1 VPVLPGIFLDNA
13 SRGEFH
19 PIVIWGDIR
28 RWAKEAERMGLY
40 GSWLKSRVTASSAAV
55 LVCSIACVQAV
66 ALPAAS
72 ATKTTTSA
80 TKPATKLKSTKA
92 KRSKT
97 STSSKGKHSRK
108 GSRRGQQKIDL
119 ERTHQIQ
126 QALIQKHYLSGEPS
140 GKWDAST
147 EAALRKF
154 QADNGWQ
161 NKTVPDSR
169 ALIKLGL
176 GPNHDHLLNP
186 ESAMTTTPETSA
198 ASEASTP
205 PAKGPAVP
213 VSQPQR

>member
-1 VPVLPGIFLDNA
+1 V
-13 SRGEFH
+13 
-19 PIVIWGDIR
+19 
-28 RWAKEAERMGLY
+28 
-40 GSWLKSRVTASSAAV
+40 
-55 LVCSIACVQAV
+55 
-66 ALPAAS
+66 
-72 ATKTTTSA
+72 
-80 TKPATKLKSTKA
+80 KSTKP

-97 STSSKGKHSRK
+97 STSSKGKRSRK
-108 GSRRGQQKIDL
+108 GSHRGQQKIDA

-126 QALIQKHYLSGEPS
+126 QALIKQHYLTGEPT

-147 EAALRKF
+147 ESALRKF

-186 ESAMTTTPETSA
+186 ESAMTSTPETA
-198 ASEASTP
+198 TSEASTP
-205 PAKGPAVP
+205 AAKGPRVP

>member
-1 VPVLPGIFLDNA
+1 
-13 SRGEFH
+13 
-19 PIVIWGDIR
+19 
-28 RWAKEAERMGLY
+28 MGLY
-40 GSWLKSRVTASSAAV
+40 GSWLKSRVAASSAA
-55 LVCSIACVQAV
+55 LFVCSMAWAQAV

-72 ATKTTTSA
+72 ASKTSTTASHPTA
-80 TKPATKLKSTKA
+80 KLKSTKT
-92 KRSKT
+92 KT
-97 STSSKGKHSRK
+97 TKASSKSKRSRK
-108 GSRRGQQKIDL
+108 GSHRGQQKIDV

-126 QALIQKHYLSGEPS
+126 QALIKQHYLSGEPS

-186 ESAMTTTPETSA
+186 ESAMTSTPETSA
-198 ASEASTP
+198 TSEASTP
-205 PAKGPAVP
+205 AAKGPAVP
-213 VSQPQR
+213 VNQPQR

>member
-1 VPVLPGIFLDNA
+1 
-13 SRGEFH
+13 
-19 PIVIWGDIR
+19 
-28 RWAKEAERMGLY
+28 MGLY
-40 GSWLKSRVTASSAAV
+40 GSWLKSRVAASSAAV
-55 LVCSIACVQAV
+55 LVCSMAWTQAV
-66 ALPAAS
+66 ALPDAS
-72 ATKTTTSA
+72 ASKTSTTASHPTA
-80 TKPATKLKSTKA
+80 KLKSTKTKTA
-92 KRSKT
+92 KA
-97 STSSKGKHSRK
+97 SSKSKRSRK
-108 GSRRGQQKIDL
+108 GSHRGQQKIDV

-126 QALIQKHYLSGEPS
+126 QALIKQHYMSGEPS

-186 ESAMTTTPETSA
+186 ESAMTSTPETSA
-198 ASEASTP
+198 TSEASTP
-205 PAKGPAVP
+205 AAKGPTVP

>member
-1 VPVLPGIFLDNA
+1 
-13 SRGEFH
+13 
-19 PIVIWGDIR
+19 
-28 RWAKEAERMGLY
+28 MGLY
-40 GSWLKSRVTASSAAV
+40 GSWLKSRVAASSAA
-55 LVCSIACVQAV
+55 LFVCSISWTQAV

-72 ATKTTTSA
+72 ASKTSMTASHPTA
-80 TKPATKLKSTKA
+80 KLKSTKTKTA
-92 KRSKT
+92 KA
-97 STSSKGKHSRK
+97 SSKSKRSRK
-108 GSRRGQQKIDL
+108 GSHRGQQKIDV

-126 QALIQKHYLSGEPS
+126 QALIKQHYMSGEPS

-186 ESAMTTTPETSA
+186 ESAMTSTPETSA
-198 ASEASTP
+198 TSEASTP
-205 PAKGPAVP
+205 AAKGPAVP
-213 VSQPQR
+213 ANQPQR

>member
-1 VPVLPGIFLDNA
+1 MA
-13 SRGEFH
+13 
-19 PIVIWGDIR
+19 W
-28 RWAKEAERMGLY
+28 
-40 GSWLKSRVTASSAAV
+40 T
-55 LVCSIACVQAV
+55 QAV
-66 ALPAAS
+66 ALPDAS
-72 ATKTTTSA
+72 ASKTSTTASHPTA
-80 TKPATKLKSTKA
+80 KLKSTKTKTA
-92 KRSKT
+92 KA
-97 STSSKGKHSRK
+97 SSKSKRSRK
-108 GSRRGQQKIDL
+108 GSHRGQQKIDV

-126 QALIQKHYLSGEPS
+126 QALIKQHYMSGEPS

-186 ESAMTTTPETSA
+186 ESAMTSTPETSA
-198 ASEASTP
+198 TSEASTP
-205 PAKGPAVP
+205 AAKGPTVP

>member
-1 VPVLPGIFLDNA
+1 
-13 SRGEFH
+13 
-19 PIVIWGDIR
+19 
-28 RWAKEAERMGLY
+28 MGLY
-40 GSWLKSRVTASSAAV
+40 GSWLMSRVAASSAAL
-55 LVCSIACVQAV
+55 LVCSISWTQAV
-66 ALPAAS
+66 ALPDATAS
-72 ATKTTTSA
+72 KTGTTATHPTA
-80 TKPATKLKSTKA
+80 KLKSTKT
-92 KRSKT
+92 KT
-97 STSSKGKHSRK
+97 TKASSKSKRSRK
-108 GSRRGQQKIDL
+108 GSHRGQQKIDV

-126 QALIQKHYLSGEPS
+126 QALIKQHYLSGEPS

-186 ESAMTTTPETSA
+186 ESAMTSTPETSA
-198 ASEASTP
+198 TSEASTP
-205 PAKGPAVP
+205 AAKGPAVP

>member
-1 VPVLPGIFLDNA
+1 
-13 SRGEFH
+13 
-19 PIVIWGDIR
+19 
-28 RWAKEAERMGLY
+28 MGLY
-40 GSWLKSRVTASSAAV
+40 GSWLKSRVAASSAAL
-55 LVCSIACVQAV
+55 LVCSMAWTQGV

-72 ATKTTTSA
+72 ASKTSTTASH
-80 TKPATKLKSTKA
+80 PAAKLKSTKT
-92 KRSKT
+92 KRTKASG
-97 STSSKGKHSRK
+97 SKGKHSRK
-108 GSRRGQQKIDL
+108 ASRRGQQKIDL

-126 QALIQKHYLSGEPS
+126 EALIKKHYLNGTPS

-186 ESAMTTTPETSA
+186 ESAMTTMPETTA
-198 ASEASTP
+198 TSEASTP
-205 PAKGPAVP
+205 AAKGPAVP
-213 VSQPQR
+213 GSQPQR

>member
-1 VPVLPGIFLDNA
+1 MGFL
-13 SRGEFH
+13 
-19 PIVIWGDIR
+19 
-28 RWAKEAERMGLY
+28 
-40 GSWLKSRVTASSAAV
+40 GSWLKGRMAAWGATV
-55 LVCSIACVQAV
+55 LVCSMGSMQAV

-72 ATKTTTSA
+72 ATKTSTSA
-80 TKPATKLKSTKA
+80 SKPAAKVKSTKA
-92 KRSKT
+92 KRSKA
-97 STSSKGKHSRK
+97 STSSKGKRSRK
-108 GSRRGQQKIDL
+108 GSHHGQQKIDA

-126 QALIQKHYLSGEPS
+126 QALVKQHYLTGEPT

-186 ESAMTTTPETSA
+186 ESAMTTVPETTA
-198 ASEASTP
+198 TSEASTP
-205 PAKGPAVP
+205 AAKGPTVP

>member
-1 VPVLPGIFLDNA
+1 
-13 SRGEFH
+13 
-19 PIVIWGDIR
+19 
-28 RWAKEAERMGLY
+28 MGFS
-40 GSWLKSRVTASSAAV
+40 GSWLKSGIAGLSAAA
-55 LVCSIACVQAV
+55 LVCSF
-66 ALPAAS
+66 AS
-72 ATKTTTSA
+72 ATTAPASASKTGTTASH
-80 TKPATKLKSTKA
+80 PAAKLKSAKA
-92 KRSKT
+92 KTKKA
-97 STSSKGKHSRK
+97 SSRKGKHSRK
-108 GSRRGQQKIDL
+108 PRGQQKIDT

-126 QALIQKHYLSGEPS
+126 EALIKQHYLSGEAS

-186 ESAMTTTPETSA
+186 ESAMTTTPDTPRA
-198 ASEASTP
+198 AEASTP

-213 VSQPQR
+213 DSQPQP

>member
-1 VPVLPGIFLDNA
+1 MEL
-13 SRGEFH
+13 S
-19 PIVIWGDIR
+19 
-28 RWAKEAERMGLY
+28 
-40 GSWLKSRVTASSAAV
+40 GSWLKSRVAASSAAL
-55 LVCSIACVQAV
+55 LVCSMTWTQAV

-72 ATKTTTSA
+72 ASKTSTTA
-80 TKPATKLKSTKA
+80 NPAARLKSTKA
-92 KRSKT
+92 KRTKASA
-97 STSSKGKHSRK
+97 SSKGKRSRK
-108 GSRRGQQKIDL
+108 GSHRGQQKIDL

-126 QALIQKHYLSGEPS
+126 QALIKQHYLNGEPS

-186 ESAMTTTPETSA
+186 ESAMTTAPETTA
-198 ASEASTP
+198 TSEASTP
-205 PAKGPAVP
+205 AAKGPAAP
-213 VSQPQR
+213 VSQPQQ

>member
-1 VPVLPGIFLDNA
+1 
-13 SRGEFH
+13 
-19 PIVIWGDIR
+19 
-28 RWAKEAERMGLY
+28 MGLY
-40 GSWLKSRVTASSAAV
+40 GSWLKSRVAASSAA
-55 LVCSIACVQAV
+55 LFVCSISWTQAV

-72 ATKTTTSA
+72 ASKTSTTASHPTA
-80 TKPATKLKSTKA
+80 KLKSTKT
-92 KRSKT
+92 KRTKT
-97 STSSKGKHSRK
+97 SASSKGKRSRK
-108 GSRRGQQKIDL
+108 GSHRGQQKIDL

-126 QALIQKHYLSGEPS
+126 QALIKQHYLSGEPS

-186 ESAMTTTPETSA
+186 ESAMTSTPETSA
-198 ASEASTP
+198 TSEASTP
-205 PAKGPAVP
+205 AAKGPAVP
-213 VSQPQR
+213 ANQPQR

>member
-1 VPVLPGIFLDNA
+1 MA
-13 SRGEFH
+13 
-19 PIVIWGDIR
+19 W
-28 RWAKEAERMGLY
+28 
-40 GSWLKSRVTASSAAV
+40 T
-55 LVCSIACVQAV
+55 QAV

-72 ATKTTTSA
+72 ASKTSTTASHPA
-80 TKPATKLKSTKA
+80 PKPKSTKT
-92 KRSKT
+92 KSTKG
-97 STSSKGKHSRK
+97 STSSKGKRSRK
-108 GSRRGQQKIDL
+108 ASRRGQQKIDL

-126 QALIQKHYLSGEPS
+126 TALIKQHYLSGEPS

-186 ESAMTTTPETSA
+186 ESAMTSTPETSA
-198 ASEASTP
+198 TSEASTP
-205 PAKGPAVP
+205 APKGPAAP
-213 VSQPQR
+213 VSQPQQ